1 MKSSVTRR
9 SFLETGAGMTMA
21 ALTGPVPSTPTAVAG
36 RLETETFELVVGQD
50 ASCLSFRD
58 KHTGRDHALPARP
71 KIARARVDG
80 REVLP
85 VSARC
90 DANRLHIDFAV
101 KGLRVVLTTRSRQR
115 SLILEIEAVE
125 GGPVE
130 ELAFLDFSL
139 NLAGQPEDP
148 FAACLL
154 ARNLRTNA
162 PELPRAARQLRA
174 LAYPELGLVGASVA
188 LVAAPQGEFRKALQ
202 EAVEDAPEL
211 PHSRLGG
218 PWALDAPI
226 NRGSYLFNFDGITA
240 ANVDAWIDLARRL
253 GMKQIDFHGGHSFRF
268 GDCRPNPALYPRGRA
283 DLKAV
288 IDRLHAAGIAAGL
301 HTYAFFMARD
311 TPWVAPVPDPRLAT
325 DRTFTLATDLGA
337 AATTLPVVEPT
348 SGMSATTGFFVRNS
362 ATLRVGEEL
371 VVFRGVSDKA
381 PFGFT
386 QCQRGAHG
394 TKASAH
400 PRGTPVGHLKECFGL
415 FVPDPDSTLLVE
427 VAALTADT
435 YNECG
440 FDMIYLDALDGS
452 DVLDNHRH
460 GEFAWHYAPRFAFEI
475 AKRLRRPAVFEMSTF
490 MHLLWCIRSRY
501 VAWDHPNRSY
511 KRFVDLHC
519 IANEE
524 SRQMFLPGEL
534 GWWALKGWNG
544 AQTEPTF
551 ADDIEYLLA
560 KGLATDTGFALMGI
574 DPKSAA
580 ATPAL
585 PRLADL
591 IRRWETLR
599 LSGQVPAAI
608 KDRLRVP
615 GAEFSLEGD
624 LAAGWTLHPVEYA
637 PHRIEAADDRTQSWQ
652 VVNRHGRQPLAL
664 RIEASLAAGSYDA
677 SGNPVLADFSNPAD
691 FPTRAVQQGVSA
703 QWEPVH
709 DDHVKAGPVSG
720 RFTLTSRIKDRTG
733 AWARFEKTF
742 DPPLDLSRHRGLGL
756 RVRGDGSGAL
766 LNLQLRSPSHLV
778 SGICDR
784 YLTLDFVGWRYVELV
799 EPEGERWSH
808 YRWPYGD
815 AYSIYREVLQD
826 QQVASLGIWFND
838 LPPDRTVV
846 CQLESV
852 RAVPLVATKLVNPAV
867 TIGEASV
874 RFPCTLESGHYL
886 EFTPPGPARLF
897 GPDGA
902 LLGEVAPAGAIP
914 TLHPGS
920 NAIRFRSDSPVRA
933 RLTVITRGEPLRA

>member
-1 MKSSVTRR
+1 
-9 SFLETGAGMTMA
+9 MTAA
-21 ALTGPVPSTPTAVAG
+21 ALTGPVQSTPPVPAG
-36 RLETETFELVVGQD
+36 RLETERFELVVGRD
-50 ASCLSFRD
+50 AACLSFRD
-58 KHTGRDHALPARP
+58 KRTGRDYSLPERP
-71 KIARARVDG
+71 KIARARIDG
-80 REVLP
+80 RDVLP
-85 VSARC
+85 VSARF
-90 DANRLHIDFAV
+90 DSSRLHLDFAV
-101 KGLRVVLTTRSRQR
+101 KGLRVVLTTRSRQH
-115 SLILEIEAVE
+115 SLILEIETVE
-125 GGPVE
+125 GGPVD
-130 ELAFLDFSL
+130 ELAFIDFNL
-139 NLAGQPEDP
+139 NLAGQPEEP

-154 ARNLRTNA
+154 ARNLRTCVPA
-162 PELPRAARQLRA
+162 LPRAVRQLRA

-188 LVAAPQGEFRKALQ
+188 LVAAPQGEFRAALQ

-253 GMKQIDFHGGHSFRF
+253 GMTQIDFHGGQSFRF
-268 GDCRPNPALYPRGRA
+268 GDCRPSPALYPNGRA

-301 HTYAFFMARD
+301 HTYAFFMAKD
-311 TPWVAPVPDPRLAT
+311 TPWVTPVPDPRLAT
-325 DRTFTLATDLGA
+325 EGTFTLATDLDA
-337 AATTLPVVEPT
+337 ATTTLPVVEST
-348 SGMSATTGFFVRNS
+348 GGVSATTGFFVRNS

-400 PRGTPVGHLKECFGL
+400 PRGTRVSHLRECFGL
-415 FVPDPDSTLLVE
+415 FVPDPDSTLLVD

-435 YNECG
+435 YNACG

-452 DVLDNHRH
+452 DVLDKHRH

-475 AKRLRRPAVFEMSTF
+475 AKRLRRPAVFEMSAFT
-490 MHLLWCIRSRY
+490 HHLWCIRSRY

-519 IANEE
+519 VANEE
-524 SRQMFLPGEL
+524 SRRMFLPGEL

-580 ATPAL
+580 TTPAL
-585 PRLADL
+585 PRLAEL

-624 LAAGWTLHPVEYA
+624 LAAGWRLYPVQYA
-637 PHRIEAADDRTQSWQ
+637 PHRIEATDERTQSWQ
-652 VVNRHGRQPLAL
+652 VVNRYDRQPLAL
-664 RIEASLAAGSYDA
+664 RIEASLAAGSHDA
-677 SGNPVLADFSNPAD
+677 PGNPLLADFGNAAD
-691 FPTRAVQQGVSA
+691 FPTRAVQQGVTA
-703 QWEPVH
+703 QWEPVR
-709 DDHVKAGPVSG
+709 DHVKAGPGSG
-720 RFTLTSRIKDRTG
+720 RFTLTSRVKDRTG
-733 AWARFEKTF
+733 AWARFEKAF

-756 RVRGDGSGAL
+756 WVRGDGSGAL

-784 YLTLDFVGWRYVELV
+784 YLSLDFKGWRYIELV

-846 CQLESV
+846 CHLENV
-852 RAVPLVATKLVNPAV
+852 RAVPLVARKLVKPAV
-867 TIGEASV
+867 SIGEATV
-874 RFPCTLESGHYL
+874 QFPCTLESGRTL
-886 EFTPPGPARLF
+886 EFMPPGPARLF

-902 LLGEVAPAGAIP
+902 LLGEVDPAGAIP
-914 TLHPGS
+914 TLQPGAS
-920 NAIRFRSDSPVRA
+920 AIRFRSDSPVRA
-933 RLTVITRGEPLRA
+933 RLTVMTRGRPFRA